1 MKDNEDMAD
10 DLIRSENF
18 RERNILGENFMA
30 ISSTP
35 NYVNRRKCYGIGFTI
50 LVIVSV
56 KNSHAPK
63 IEQVVY

>member
-1 MKDNEDMAD
+1 MTN

-18 RERNILGENFMA
+18 RGRNILGENFMA